1 MKKKVLLSVGFLS
14 ASFIMSCGGGGGITG
29 SGSDVKGFY
38 SLSLTLDTAK
48 TTNISFAVDDETGSI
63 PFPPDTIAGQ
73 LTLSYNGPNNTN
85 PLYGVIESSEICFND
100 PVNKCFQVNISGTLI
115 PGQPLSFT
123 QQFVQYKYEP
133 PWIILNPYED
143 ERFPYPSIGNNM
155 TKVRVGAGDG
165 NTKVFRYTLPQNT
178 TDKDGGY
185 ITYGD
190 EINVYITTGSS
201 SSGGG
206 GSSSGGSSGGS
217 SGSSGGGS
225 SSTTTFACSLSNS
238 GSCRITKSGQDVTI
252 TFDTAPAANSNI
264 ELEYSAYKSYN
275 WNPNVDAKALNH
287 LYNGQNY
294 AIVNATLKVRVR
306 MMDGTHLDAAQSFQ
320 MQVVPRK
327 PKKQQ

>member
-14 ASFIMSCGGGGGITG
+14 ASVIMSCGGGGGITG

-38 SLSLTLDTAK
+38 SLSLTLTN
-48 TTNISFAVDDETGSI
+48 TPNISPAIDDSSGSI
-63 PFPPDTIAGQ
+63 SFPPDTIAGQ
-73 LTLSYNGPNNTN
+73 LTLSYNGPNTN
-85 PLYGVIESSEICFND
+85 SNNNSPLYGVIESSEICFND

-155 TKVRVGAGDG
+155 TKVQIGVGDG
-165 NTKVFRYTLPQNT
+165 SKTKFYYTLPQNT

-190 EINVYITTGSS
+190 EINVYITTTNTTSTGAGS
-201 SSGGG
+201 G
-206 GSSSGGSSGGS
+206 SGGSGGS
-217 SGSSGGGS
+217 GNTTT
-225 SSTTTFACSLSNS
+225 TTTFACSLSNPTNV
-238 GSCRITKSGQDVTI
+238 CTVDKSGQNVT
-252 TFDTAPAANSNI
+252 FYTAPPANSNI
-264 ELEYSAYKSYN
+264 VLEYSAYKSYN
-275 WNPNVDAKALNH
+275 WNPTVDAKALNH

-327 PKKQQ
+327 QQQ

>member
-14 ASFIMSCGGGGGITG
+14 ASVIMSCGGGGGITG

-38 SLSLTLDTAK
+38 SLSLTLDTTK
-48 TTNISFAVDDETGSI
+48 TTNISFAVDDTTGSI

-73 LTLSYNGPNNTN
+73 LTLSYNGPKTTN
-85 PLYGVIESSEICFND
+85 PLYGVIESSEICFGN
-100 PVNKCFQVNISGTLI
+100 PTNKCFLANISGTLI
-115 PGQPLSFT
+115 PNQPFSFT

-143 ERFPYPSIGNNM
+143 EKFPLNPGTISE
-155 TKVRVGAGDG
+155 VADG
-165 NTKVFRYTLPQNT
+165 NTKEFKYTLPSNRKDT
-178 TDKDGGY
+178 DGGD

-190 EINVYITTGSS
+190 EINVYKNGS
-201 SSGGG
+201 
-206 GSSSGGSSGGS
+206 
-217 SGSSGGGS
+217 
-225 SSTTTFACSLSNS
+225 FACSLSSKND
-238 GSCRITKSGQDVTI
+238 CEIDKSGQDVKI
-252 TFDTAPAANSNI
+252 TFYKAPDTGSKI

-287 LYNGQNY
+287 LYNGQSS
-294 AIVNATLKVRVR
+294 AIVNGTLKIRVR

-327 PKKQQ
+327 PKQQQ